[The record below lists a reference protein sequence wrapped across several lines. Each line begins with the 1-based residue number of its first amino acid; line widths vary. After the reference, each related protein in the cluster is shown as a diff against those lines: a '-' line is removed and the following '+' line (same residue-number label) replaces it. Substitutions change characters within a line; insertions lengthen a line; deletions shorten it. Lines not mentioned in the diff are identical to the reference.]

1 MTFTCNGKN
10 SLIINSHLG
19 TDDVVFCTGTCEQC
33 TVQIPETTHICRN
46 CKHYAEYE
54 GVCCYYKSEHVAD
67 FVGEDYSCKEWSA
80 K

>member
-1 MTFTCNGKN
+1 MTFEEMSDYIGHI
-10 SLIINSHLG
+10 SDLG
-19 TDDVVFCTGTCEQC
+19 ADDVVFCTAQT
-33 TVQIPETTHICRN
+33 PEIIHICRN

-54 GVCCYYKSEHVAD
+54 GVCCYYKSERFAD